1 MKTWEKLTDSQ
12 KRAMEQ
18 AAEEAGE
25 IFVQAGLD
33 LTVSSMAEARLK
45 HGVSFIEVPLKP
57 WHDKMAPV
65 LAEFE
70 KDGVLPAGL
79 VDKVKAIK

>member
-1 MKTWEKLTDSQ
+1 
-12 KRAMEQ
+12 
-18 AAEEAGE
+18 
-25 IFVQAGLD
+25 
-33 LTVSSMAEARLK
+33 MAEALLK